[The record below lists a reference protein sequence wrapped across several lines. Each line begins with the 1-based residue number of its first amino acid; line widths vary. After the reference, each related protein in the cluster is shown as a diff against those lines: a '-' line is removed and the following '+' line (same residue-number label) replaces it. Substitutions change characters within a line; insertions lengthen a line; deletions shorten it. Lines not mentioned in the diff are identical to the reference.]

1 MKRSMNRQVNHQ
13 MNRSKSRRADHLLLI
28 ALIVLVMTFMTRMAS
43 ASEIFEFYTGARQ
56 QAMGGAYTATVN
68 DETAVLSNP
77 AGLGRLRDTTFTL
90 ADPELDASYT
100 ATEVATVSNFTQVFT
115 IQGLLDSLN
124 QHKATPWHSKIQ
136 FFPSF
141 VAPNFGIGLHGKY
154 QYDAEVDATGT
165 NYQLDY
171 LNDYALAMGF
181 CLRFWGGIVKLGTA
195 VRAVDRTEF
204 HGVLPANSTGLEVK
218 NIASEG
224 LGVASD
230 VGLTITL
237 PIALLPAI
245 SGVVRDAG
253 NTSYSLSPGMFN
265 STSTRPVD
273 TLQTI
278 DAGISFSP
286 ILSNNNRMT
295 ITGEMHDVTNV
306 RQETTTNRRIHAGLE
321 FNFHDFFF
329 LRAGM
334 NQGFYT
340 AGIEL
345 ASTKFQLQAT
355 TYGEDIGTDT
365 VPREDRRFIGKFSI
379 RF

>member
-1 MKRSMNRQVNHQ
+1 MNRFILSIL
-13 MNRSKSRRADHLLLI
+13 MLA
-28 ALIVLVMTFMTRMAS
+28 TPMAH

-68 DETAVLSNP
+68 DETSLLSNP
-77 AGLGRLRDTTFTL
+77 AGLGRIRDTIFTL
-90 ADPELDASYT
+90 ADPEIDGSFAVT
-100 ATEVATVSNFTQVFT
+100 QVATISNATQVFT
-115 IQGLLDSLN
+115 I
-124 QHKATPWHSKIQ
+124 
-136 FFPSF
+136 
-141 VAPNFGIGLHGKY
+141 APNFGIGLHGKY
-154 QYDAEVDATGT
+154 QFDAEVDTTGT

-181 CLRFWGGIVKLGTA
+181 CLRFWGGIIKLGTS
-195 VRAVDRTEF
+195 VRAVDRIEF

-218 NIASEG
+218 DIASEG

-230 VGLTITL
+230 VGLTITAPVAWL
-237 PIALLPAI
+237 PSL

-253 NTSYSLSPGMFN
+253 NTSYALGRGMFI
-265 STSTRPVD
+265 SSPTRPVD

-278 DAGISFSP
+278 DAGFSLSP

-306 RQETTTNRRIHAGLE
+306 RQATTTNRNIHAGVE

-329 LRAGM
+329 LRGGM

>member
-1 MKRSMNRQVNHQ
+1 MKRPTRPIEN
-13 MNRSKSRRADHLLLI
+13 LLV
-28 ALIVLVMTFMTRMAS
+28 VLVLLVSPLAG

-56 QAMGGAYTATVN
+56 QAMGGAYTAVVN
-68 DETAVLSNP
+68 DETAILSNP
-77 AGLGRLRDTTFTL
+77 AGLGRIRDSIFTL
-90 ADPELDASYT
+90 ADPEVDASFT
-100 ATEVATVSNFTQVFT
+100 ATQVATISNFTNVFT
-115 IQGLLDSLN
+115 VQGLLDSLN
-124 QHKATPWHSKIQ
+124 QNKGVPWHSKIQ

-154 QYDAEVDATGT
+154 QYDAIVDETGT
-165 NYQLDY
+165 NFTLDY
-171 LNDYALAMGF
+171 VNDYALAMGF
-181 CLRFWGGIVKLGTA
+181 CLRFFGGIMKLGTT
-195 VRAVDRTEF
+195 VRAVDRTEY

-230 VGLTITL
+230 VGLTLTA
-237 PIALLPAI
+237 PIAWLPSI

-253 NTSYSLSPGMFN
+253 NTSYTLSPGMFH
-265 STSTRPVD
+265 STATRPQD

-278 DAGISFSP
+278 DAGFSLSP
-286 ILSNNNRMT
+286 ILSNNVRMT

-306 RQETTTNRRIHAGLE
+306 RQETTSNRRIHAGME

-329 LRAGM
+329 LRGGM

-340 AGIEL
+340 AGVEL

-365 VPREDRRFIGKFSI
+365 APREDRRFIGKFSI

>member
-1 MKRSMNRQVNHQ
+1 
-13 MNRSKSRRADHLLLI
+13 MNRSIKTLLL
-28 ALIVLVMTFMTRMAS
+28 VLAIILLGQAAR
-43 ASEIFEFYTGARQ
+43 ASEIFEFYTG
-56 QAMGGAYTATVN
+56 GAYTAVVN
-68 DETAVLSNP
+68 DETSLLSNP

-100 ATEVATVSNFTQVFT
+100 ATEVATISTFTQVFT
-115 IQGLLDSLN
+115 IQGLLDQLN
-124 QHKATPWHSKIQ
+124 QNKAKPWHSKLQ

-165 NYQLDY
+165 NYTLDY
-171 LNDYALAMGF
+171 VNDYALAMGF
-181 CLRFWGGIVKLGTA
+181 CLRFFGGIMKIGTT

-204 HGVLPANSTGLEVK
+204 HGVLPATSTGLEVK

-224 LGVASD
+224 LGLASD
-230 VGLTITL
+230 VGLTLTA
-237 PIALLPAI
+237 PIAWLPSL

-253 NTSYSLSPGMFN
+253 NTSYTLSRGMFH
-265 STSTRPVD
+265 STATRPVD

-278 DAGISFSP
+278 DAGFAIAP

-295 ITGEMHDVTNV
+295 ITAEMHDVTNV
-306 RQETTTNRRIHAGLE
+306 RQATTTNRNIHAGME